1 MHISQIGHSAKEHFC
16 LISANSAKRWGRW
29 FVFAWIAMSLSTALL
44 PCREV
49 LAAVAANK
57 TALHSVCGQP
67 ANQALDSNGERK
79 TKACLNVA
87 APVRA
92 PVERLIATTDGNLI
106 HPAVLISSQSYIRP
120 PPPARAFAPA
130 YRAAPPP
137 VAVFLRSSRL
147 LI

>member
-1 MHISQIGHSAKEHFC
+1 
-16 LISANSAKRWGRW
+16 
-29 FVFAWIAMSLSTALL
+29 MSLSTALL

-67 ANQALDSNGERK
+67 ANQAPDSNGERK

-87 APVRA
+87 APVRV
-92 PVERLIATTDGNLI
+92 PVEQLIATTAGNLI
-106 HPAVLISSQSYIRP
+106 HPAALISSAPYVLPRL
-120 PPPARAFAPA
+120 PARAFAPA

-137 VAVFLRSSRL
+137 VAVYLRSSRL